1 MKLIKTI
8 VKNRPVQAAS
18 ATMAALTASA
28 PALAADGFTKAN
40 TLMENVSTG
49 LYSLAAA
56 TITVATLIV
65 GYKVLYN
72 KQALSECSNIIIGG
86 ILIASASAA
95 GGFFTS

>member
-1 MKLIKTI
+1 MKLIKTF
-8 VKNRPVQAAS
+8 VKTRPVQTALATLATTSLSMPAS
-18 ATMAALTASA
+18 
-28 PALAADGFTKAN
+28 AADGFTKAN
-40 TLMENVSTG
+40 SLMENVSTG

-72 KQALSECSNIIIGG
+72 KQALSDCSNIIIGG
-86 ILIASASAA
+86 IIIASASAA